1 MPCKFCSNMFY
12 NTIAQG
18 KTGLQDIFINVQ
30 ISIFKYLFEVL
41 FVNSQK

>member
-1 MPCKFCSNMFY
+1 MPSKFCSIMF
-12 NTIAQG
+12 NNAIAQG
-18 KTGLQDIFINVQ
+18 KTGPQYIFINVQ